1 MLPDSIQL
9 VVVTP
14 ERQLLR
20 HKISDVQ
27 LPGANGELGVLPG
40 HAPLMTELG
49 IGELAY
55 RRIFDATDWPQDPP
69 SSDPTYRPAP
79 GDLTYRLAIVG
90 GFAEVLGDR
99 VTVLA
104 ETAERAAEIDLARAE
119 RALKRAQ
126 ERLSSDDPNLN
137 WDRATIALQRA
148 LIRIQVAR
156 KHRSVPVE
164 QR

>member
-1 MLPDSIQL
+1 MLPDSIEL
-9 VVVTP
+9 IIVTP

-20 HKISDVQ
+20 ESVVEVVI
-27 LPGANGELGVLPG
+27 PGAAGELGILPG

-55 RRIFDATDWPQDPP
+55 RGAGSNPN
-69 SSDPTYRPAP
+69 
-79 GDLTYRLAIVG
+79 GVLAIIR

-119 RALKRAQ
+119 AAKARAEQ
-126 ERLSSDDPNLN
+126 RLSAGDPNLD
-137 WDRATIALQRA
+137 WDRASIALQRA
-148 LIRIQVAR
+148 VIRIQVAR
-156 KHRSVPVE
+156 KYRGAPVE
-164 QR
+164 TR